1 MKSMKIFSMNERI
14 PRGTCLPVEGRAASV
29 RTPRH
34 VRAILCALAGALAV
48 GGTPA
53 TAGAQLFSQP
63 AGPVAHATADQPV
76 EIELRSAA
84 RAVAPGDTIPVAIRL
99 RPNPGWHTYWR
110 HAGDVG
116 SAPVVTWRLSR
127 GATAAPLR
135 WPAPERMESPPLASY
150 GYKREVHLLG
160 AVHVPA
166 SARVGST
173 IDLAAEV
180 TWVVCHEECVAGDA
194 AVALTVPVAARTV
207 ADEAVA
213 RVFAAEAARV
223 PARVEGWRFAAAVD
237 SSNVLLHAYPPAAA
251 AIAPA
256 GTAPRAQFFIDSAG
270 VIDHAAQPR
279 VRAVPVGLELQMA
292 RSAFVAGTPS
302 RITGVLAIDTAASA
316 GGGTLPMLLEVDA
329 PVVAMAQLAAVAP
342 PAPGAGGGWIA
353 LVTAGLLALLGGTLL
368 NLMPCVLPVLSIKAL
383 GMAEAAAHDRRTAL
397 RHVVLF
403 GAGVLV
409 SMWALVGM
417 LLALRAAGT
426 EAGWGYQLQNPAVV
440 GALALLVFAAGLN
453 MAGVFDLVPVGGSLS
468 AAASRAP
475 RGVEAFLSGVLV
487 TALAT
492 PCSAPFLA
500 AAVAYA
506 VTAGAA
512 ESFVVF
518 TALGLGLVWPLAMVA
533 AVPRLRAWLPKP
545 GAWMVTLRQVLAF
558 PLFATVVW
566 LAWVLGR
573 QAGVSGMVA
582 LLAACTLLAFGLW
595 ALGRFGTLAA
605 PTGRRRLAQGIAIVA
620 AAGAVALVSGA
631 SAQGGS
637 AQGVAQVGGAAGALP
652 WQPYDA
658 ASFAAERD
666 SGRVVLV
673 DFTADWCL
681 TCKVNE
687 RVAFGSGSVRAA
699 IRDHGVTLLR
709 ADWTT
714 RDPVVTRALAAF
726 GRNSVPF
733 VVIYPR
739 ARDAAPIVLPTLLT
753 PGIVTGALQRAAA
766 SPSGVQPSAGSTRGR
781 IQSSLTIEATP

>member
-1 MKSMKIFSMNERI
+1 MIHNRI
-14 PRGTCLPVEGRAASV
+14 LLALLAAALLPV
-29 RTPRH
+29 P
-34 VRAILCALAGALAV
+34 ALAQSSPRPPSLV
-48 GGTPA
+48 PA
-53 TAGAQLFSQP
+53 AP
-63 AGPVAHATADQPV
+63 ERPV
-76 EIELRSAA
+76 EVEIRSAA

-99 RPNPGWHTYWR
+99 LPNKGWHTYWR

-116 SAPVVTWRLSR
+116 SAPVVTWRLPE
-127 GATAAPLR
+127 GFTAAPLR
-135 WPAPERMESPPLASY
+135 WPTPHRIEAPPLASY
-150 GYKREVHLLG
+150 GYEGEVHLLG
-160 AVHVPA
+160 AVHVPP

-173 IDLAAEV
+173 ARLEAAL
-180 TWVVCHEECVAGDA
+180 TWVVCLEECYSGDVD
-194 AVALTVPVAARTV
+194 VALTVPVAARTV
-207 ADEAVA
+207 TDEAVA

-223 PARVEGWRFAAAVD
+223 PARLEGWTFRAAAD
-237 SSNVLLHAYPPAAA
+237 SANVLLHVYPPDGA
-251 AIAPA
+251 AIAS
-256 GTAPRAQFFIDSAG
+256 GRTPRVQFFIDSAG

-279 VRAVPVGLELQMA
+279 VRTVPVGLELQVG
-292 RSAFVAGTPS
+292 RSEFAAGTPS
-302 RITGVLAIDTAASA
+302 RITGVLVIDTAASA
-316 GGGTLPMLLEVDA
+316 GGRAPRMLLEVDA

-342 PAPGAGGGWIA
+342 PAPGAGGWLA
-353 LVTAGLLALLGGTLL
+353 LAAAGLLALLGGTLL

-383 GMAEAAAHDRRTAL
+383 GIAEAAAHDGRTAR

-409 SMWALVGM
+409 SMWAIVGV

-426 EAGWGYQLQNPAVV
+426 EVGWGYQLQNPVVV
-440 GALALLVFAAGLN
+440 GVLSLVIFAAGLN
-453 MAGVFDLVPVGGSLS
+453 MMGVFDLMPVGGGLS

-475 RGVEAFLSGVLV
+475 RSAEAFLGGVLV

-512 ESFVVF
+512 ASFVVF
-518 TALGLGLVWPLAMVA
+518 TALGVGLVWPLAMVA
-533 AVPRLRAWLPKP
+533 AVPRLRGLLPRP

-573 QAGVSGMVA
+573 QTGVGAMVA

-595 ALGRFGTLAA
+595 ALGRFGTIAA
-605 PTGRRRLAQGIAIVA
+605 PAGRRRLAQGLAIAS
-620 AAGAVALVSGA
+620 AAGALALVSGA
-631 SAQGGS
+631 RAQGVS
-637 AQGVAQVGGAAGALP
+637 AQGVAASAGTAEGALP
-652 WQPYDA
+652 WQPYA
-658 ASFAAERD
+658 VTSFQAQRD

-687 RVAFGSGSVRAA
+687 RVAFGSGAVRAA
-699 IRDHGVTLLR
+699 IRDHDVTLLR

-753 PGIVTGALQRAAA
+753 PGIVTSALERAAA
-766 SPSGVQPSAGSTRGR
+766 SPSPIPTSAALTSGR
-781 IQSSLTIEATP
+781 IAPSPSLQETP

>member
-1 MKSMKIFSMNERI
+1 MKERI
-14 PRGTCLPVEGRAASV
+14 TRGTPLLAEGCAPPV

-34 VRAILCALAGALAV
+34 VRAVLRALVAALAAGGMAGTADAQLAPQPASPV
-48 GGTPA
+48 SRA
-53 TAGAQLFSQP
+53 TAE
-63 AGPVAHATADQPV
+63 QPV
-76 EIELRSAA
+76 EIELRSAV

-110 HAGDVG
+110 YSGDVG
-116 SAPVVTWRLSR
+116 SAPVVTWRLPK
-127 GATAAPLR
+127 GVTAAPLR
-135 WPAPERMESPPLASY
+135 WPAPERMEAPPLASY

-160 AVHVPA
+160 AVHVPP

-173 IDLAAEV
+173 LGLAAGV
-180 TWVVCHEECVAGDA
+180 TWVVCEAECIAGDVD
-194 AVALTVPVAARTV
+194 VALTVPVAARTV
-207 ADEAVA
+207 ADHAVA

-223 PARVEGWRFAAAVD
+223 PARLDGWSFRAAVD
-237 SSNVLLHAYPPAAA
+237 SESVLLHVYPPDAAA
-251 AIAPA
+251 LASGRKP
-256 GTAPRAQFFIDSAG
+256 PRAQFFIDSAG

-279 VRAVPVGLELQMA
+279 VRAVPVGLELRID
-292 RSAFVAGTPS
+292 RSDYAAGTPS

-316 GGGTLPMLLEVDA
+316 GGGAPRMVLEVDA

-342 PAPGAGGGWIA
+342 PDPGAAAGWLA
-353 LVTAGLLALLGGTLL
+353 LATAGLLALLGGTLL

-383 GMAEAAAHDRRTAL
+383 GVAEAAAHDGRTAR
-397 RHVVLF
+397 RHVLLF

-409 SMWALVGM
+409 SMWAIVGV
-417 LLALRAAGT
+417 LLALRAAGA
-426 EAGWGYQLQNPAVV
+426 EVGWGYQLQSPAVV
-440 GALALLVFAAGLN
+440 GVLSLVIFAAGLN
-453 MAGVFDLVPVGGSLS
+453 MLGVFDLAPVGGSLS
-468 AAASRAP
+468 AASRRAP
-475 RGVEAFLSGVLV
+475 PGVEAFLSGVLV

-506 VTAGAA
+506 VAAGAA
-512 ESFVVF
+512 QSFVVF

-533 AVPRLRAWLPKP
+533 AVPRLRAWLPRP

-573 QAGVSGMVA
+573 QTGVGALVA

-605 PTGRRRLAQGIAIVA
+605 PARRRRFAQVLAIAS
-620 AAGAVALVSGA
+620 AAGALALVTGA
-631 SAQGGS
+631 RAQGGS
-637 AQGVAQVGGAAGALP
+637 TQAGSATAASTAEGALA
-652 WQPYDA
+652 WRPYSA
-658 ASFAAERD
+658 AALQAQRD

-687 RVAFGSGSVRAA
+687 RVAFGSGAVRAA
-699 IRDHGVTLLR
+699 IRDQGVTLLR

-714 RDPVVTRALAAF
+714 RDPAVTRALAAF

-733 VVIYPR
+733 VVVYPR
-739 ARDAAPIVLPTLLT
+739 ARDAAPIILPTLLT
-753 PGIVTGALQRAAA
+753 SGIVTGALERAAA
-766 SPSGVQPSAGSTRGR
+766 SPSGARTSAASTGGR
-781 IQSSLTIEATP
+781 IQPLLAQEATP

>member
-1 MKSMKIFSMNERI
+1 MNERI
-14 PRGTCLPVEGRAASV
+14 TRRTLLPVEGCTASV
-29 RTPRH
+29 HTPPH
-34 VRAILCALAGALAV
+34 VRAVLCALAGALAFA
-48 GGTPA
+48 GTPA
-53 TAGAQLFSQP
+53 AAGAQAAPQRAS
-63 AGPVAHATADQPV
+63 AVARATADQPV
-76 EIELRSAA
+76 EIELRSAV

-116 SAPVVTWRLSR
+116 SAPDVAWRLPD
-127 GATAAPLR
+127 GFTAAPLR
-135 WPAPERMESPPLASY
+135 WPAPERIDAPPLASY
-150 GYKREVHLLG
+150 GYEGEVHLLG
-160 AVHVPA
+160 AVHVPP
-166 SARVGST
+166 SARVGS
-173 IDLAAEV
+173 AAKVEATL
-180 TWVVCHEECVAGDA
+180 TWVVCLEECVAGDA
-194 AVALTVPVAARTV
+194 DVALAVPVAARTIS
-207 ADEAVA
+207 DEAVA
-213 RVFAAEAARV
+213 RAFAAEAARI
-223 PARVEGWRFAAAVD
+223 PARRDGWKFLAAAD
-237 SSNVLLHAYPPAAA
+237 STNVLLHVYPPGGA
-251 AIAPA
+251 AIALGRTP
-256 GTAPRAQFFIDSAG
+256 PRVQFFIDSAA
-270 VIDHAAQPR
+270 VIDHAAKPG
-279 VRAVPVGLELQMA
+279 VRTIPTGLELQIG
-292 RSAFVAGTPS
+292 RSAFAAGTPS

-316 GGGTLPMLLEVDA
+316 GGGAPRMVLEVDA

-342 PAPGAGGGWIA
+342 PAPGAAGGWMVLA
-353 LVTAGLLALLGGTLL
+353 TAGLLALLGGTLL

-383 GMAEAAAHDRRTAL
+383 GIAEAAAHDSRTAR
-397 RHVVLF
+397 RHVALF

-409 SMWALVGM
+409 SMWALVGV

-440 GALALLVFAAGLN
+440 GALALLIFAAGLN

-468 AAASRAP
+468 AAADRAP
-475 RGVEAFLSGVLV
+475 RGVEAFLGGVLV

-518 TALGLGLVWPLAMVA
+518 TALGLGLIWPLAVVA

-573 QAGVSGMVA
+573 QAGVNALVA

-595 ALGRFGTLAA
+595 ALGRFGTIAA
-605 PTGRRRLAQGIAIVA
+605 PAGRRRLAQGLAVAA
-620 AAGAVALVSGA
+620 AAGAVALVSA
-631 SAQGGS
+631 ARTPAADAPAVAQAG
-637 AQGVAQVGGAAGALP
+637 GVAAKGAAGALP

-658 ASFAAERD
+658 TSFQAQRD

-687 RVAFGSGSVRAA
+687 RVAFGSGAVRAA
-699 IRDHGVTLLR
+699 IREHGVTLLR

-753 PGIVTGALQRAAA
+753 PGIVTSALERAAA
-766 SPSGVQPSAGSTRGR
+766 SPSGVRTTAALSSGR
-781 IQSSLTIEATP
+781 IVPSPSLEAIP

>member
-1 MKSMKIFSMNERI
+1 MKEHIT
-14 PRGTCLPVEGRAASV
+14 RGTLLPVEGCTAPGHTR
-29 RTPRH
+29 PH
-34 VRAILCALAGALAV
+34 VRAVLCALAGALAFA
-48 GGTPA
+48 GTPA
-53 TAGAQLFSQP
+53 TAGAQAAPPP
-63 AGPVAHATADQPV
+63 AGAVALATADQPV

-84 RAVAPGDTIPVAIRL
+84 RVVAPGDTIPVAIRL
-99 RPNPGWHTYWR
+99 RPNAGWHTYWR

-116 SAPVVTWRLSR
+116 SAPVVTWRLPQ
-127 GATAAPLR
+127 GVTAAPLR
-135 WPAPERMESPPLASY
+135 WPAPELMEAPPLASY
-150 GYKREVHLLG
+150 GYKGEVHLLG
-160 AVHVPA
+160 AVHVPP

-173 IDLAAEV
+173 IDLTAEV

-194 AVALTVPVAARTV
+194 EVALTLPVGEATATD
-207 ADEAVA
+207 AAVA
-213 RVFAAEAARV
+213 RALAAAEARV
-223 PARVEGWRFAAAVD
+223 PARVEGWRFAAAAD
-237 SSNVLLHAYPPAAA
+237 SANVLLHVYPPDAAA
-251 AIAPA
+251 LALG
-256 GTAPRAQFFIDSAG
+256 GTPPRVRFFIDSAG
-270 VIDHAAQPR
+270 VIDHAAQQR
-279 VRAVPVGLELQMA
+279 VRTVPVGLELQIG

-316 GGGTLPMLLEVDA
+316 GGGAPPMVLEVDA
-329 PVVAMAQLAAVAP
+329 PVVTMAQLAAVAP
-342 PAPGAGGGWIA
+342 PAPGAAGGWAA
-353 LVTAGLLALLGGTLL
+353 LAVAGLLALLGGTLL

-383 GMAEAAAHDRRTAL
+383 GIAEAAAHDGRAAR
-397 RHVVLF
+397 RHVLLF

-409 SMWALVGM
+409 SMWALVGV

-426 EAGWGYQLQNPAVV
+426 EVGWGYQLQNPAVV
-440 GALALLVFAAGLN
+440 GVLSLVIFAAGLN
-453 MAGVFDLVPVGGSLS
+453 MMGVFDLAPVGGGLS

-475 RGVEAFLSGVLV
+475 RSVEAFLGGVLV

-506 VTAGAA
+506 VTSGAA
-512 ESFVVF
+512 GSFVVF
-518 TALGLGLVWPLAMVA
+518 TALGLGLIWPVAMVA
-533 AVPRLRAWLPKP
+533 AVPRLRALLPKP

-573 QAGVSGMVA
+573 QTGAGGVVS

-605 PTGRRRLAQGIAIVA
+605 PTGRRRLAQGLAITA
-620 AAGAVALVSGA
+620 AAGAVALVSAPQAPGVVQA
-631 SAQGGS
+631 GS
-637 AQGVAQVGGAAGALP
+637 VAPAEGAAGALA
-652 WQPYDA
+652 WQAYDA
-658 ASFAAERD
+658 TSFAAQRD

-687 RVAFGSGSVRAA
+687 RVAFGSGAVRAA
-699 IRDHGVTLLR
+699 IREHGVTLLR

-714 RDPVVTRALAAF
+714 RDPAVTRALAAF

-753 PGIVTGALQRAAA
+753 PGIVTSALERAAA
-766 SPSGVQPSAGSTRGR
+766 PPSGVQPSAG
-781 IQSSLTIEATP
+781 

>member
-1 MKSMKIFSMNERI
+1 MIDRI
-14 PRGTCLPVEGRAASV
+14 TRRMLRPVEGRTASV
-29 RTPRH
+29 RTASR
-34 VRAILCALAGALAV
+34 VRAVLCALAGALAV
-48 GGTPA
+48 GAVPA
-53 TAGAQLFSQP
+53 TADAQLFSQP
-63 AGPVAHATADQPV
+63 AGPVARATAEQPV

-116 SAPVVTWRLSR
+116 SAPVVTWRLSQ

-166 SARVGST
+166 SARVGSS

-207 ADEAVA
+207 ADEGVA

-237 SSNVLLHAYPPAAA
+237 SSSVLLHAYPPGAAA
-251 AIAPA
+251 LASA
-256 GTAPRAQFFIDSAG
+256 GTPPRVQFFIDSAG

-279 VRAVPVGLELQMA
+279 VRAIPVGLEMQIA
-292 RSAFVAGTPS
+292 RSAFRSGTPS
-302 RITGVLAIDTAASA
+302 RITGVLAIDTA
-316 GGGTLPMLLEVDA
+316 GGGAPPMVLEVDA
-329 PVVAMAQLAAVAP
+329 SVVAMAQLAAVAP
-342 PAPGAGGGWIA
+342 PSPGAAGGWAA
-353 LVTAGLLALLGGTLL
+353 LAIAGLLALLGGTLL

-383 GMAEAAAHDRRTAL
+383 GIAEAAAHDARTAR
-397 RHVVLF
+397 RHVLLF

-409 SMWALVGM
+409 SMWALVGV
-417 LLALRAAGT
+417 LLALRAAGS
-426 EAGWGYQLQNPAVV
+426 EVGWGYQLQNPAVV
-440 GALALLVFAAGLN
+440 GVLSLVIFAAGLN
-453 MAGVFDLVPVGGSLS
+453 MMGVFDLTPVGGGLS

-475 RGVEAFLSGVLV
+475 RDVEAFLGGVLV

-506 VTAGAA
+506 VTSGVAG
-512 ESFVVF
+512 SFVVF
-518 TALGLGLVWPLAMVA
+518 TALGLGLIWPVALVA
-533 AVPRLRAWLPKP
+533 AVPRLRALLPRP

-566 LAWVLGR
+566 LAWVLGQ
-573 QAGVSGMVA
+573 QAGVAALVA

-595 ALGRFGTLAA
+595 ALGRFGTIAA
-605 PTGRRRLAQGIAIVA
+605 PAVRRRLAQGLAIAA
-620 AAGAVALVSGA
+620 AAGAVALVSV
-631 SAQGGS
+631 AQTAGVVQAG
-637 AQGVAQVGGAAGALP
+637 GVAAAEGAAGALP
-652 WQPYDA
+652 WQAYDA
-658 ASFAAERD
+658 TSFAAQRD
-666 SGRVVLV
+666 SGRIVLV

-687 RVAFGSGSVRAA
+687 RVAFGSGAVQAA
-699 IRDHGVTLLR
+699 IREHGVTLLR

-739 ARDAAPIVLPTLLT
+739 ARDAAPIILPTLLT
-753 PGIVTGALQRAAA
+753 PGIVTSALERAAA
-766 SPSGVQPSAGSTRGR
+766 SSSGVQASAG
-781 IQSSLTIEATP
+781 

>member
-1 MKSMKIFSMNERI
+1 MKERI
-14 PRGTCLPVEGRAASV
+14 TRETLRSMEGCTASV
-29 RTPRH
+29 RTPAR
-34 VRAILCALAGALAV
+34 VRAVLCALAGALAF

-53 TAGAQLFSQP
+53 TAGVQLVPRP
-63 AGPVAHATADQPV
+63 AGAVARATADQPV

-116 SAPVVTWRLSR
+116 SAPVVTWRLPQ
-127 GATAAPLR
+127 GVTAAPLR
-135 WPAPERMESPPLASY
+135 WPAPERMEAPPLASY

-160 AVHVPA
+160 AVHVPP
-166 SARVGST
+166 SARVGSS
-173 IDLAAEV
+173 IDLAAEI

-194 AVALTVPVAARTV
+194 NVALTVPVAATTV

-223 PARVEGWRFAAAVD
+223 PARVEGWRFAAAAD
-237 SSNVLLHAYPPAAA
+237 SNNVLLHVYPPDAAA
-251 AIAPA
+251 
-256 GTAPRAQFFIDSAG
+256 TAWGRTPPRVQFFIDSAG

-279 VRAVPVGLELQMA
+279 VRTVPVGLELQID
-292 RSAFVAGTPS
+292 RSEFVSGTPS

-316 GGGTLPMLLEVDA
+316 GGGAPPMVLEVDA

-342 PAPGAGGGWIA
+342 PAPGAGAGWVA
-353 LVTAGLLALLGGTLL
+353 LLTAGLLALLGGTLL

-383 GMAEAAAHDRRTAL
+383 GIAEAAAHDGRAAR
-397 RHVVLF
+397 RHVLLF

-409 SMWALVGM
+409 SMWAIVGV

-426 EAGWGYQLQNPAVV
+426 EVGWGYQLQNPAVV
-440 GALALLVFAAGLN
+440 GVLSLLIFAAGLN
-453 MAGVFDLVPVGGSLS
+453 MMGVFDLVPVGGGLS

-475 RGVEAFLSGVLV
+475 RSVEAFLGGVLV

-506 VTAGAA
+506 VTSGAA
-512 ESFVVF
+512 GSFVVF
-518 TALGLGLVWPLAMVA
+518 TALGLGLIWPVALVA
-533 AVPRLRAWLPKP
+533 AVPRLRALLPRP

-573 QAGVSGMVA
+573 QAGVNALVG

-595 ALGRFGTLAA
+595 ALGRFGTIAA
-605 PTGRRRLAQGIAIVA
+605 PTGRRRLAQGLAIVA

-631 SAQGGS
+631 SALGGS
-637 AQGVAQVGGAAGALP
+637 AQGVVQEGSAASASGAGALP
-652 WQPYDA
+652 WQAYDA
-658 ASFAAERD
+658 ASFQAQRD
-666 SGRVVLV
+666 SGRIVLV

-687 RVAFGSGSVRAA
+687 RVAFGSGAVRAA

-714 RDPVVTRALAAF
+714 RDPAVTRALAAF

-739 ARDAAPIVLPTLLT
+739 ARESAPIVLPTLLT
-753 PGIVTGALQRAAA
+753 PGIVTSALERAAA
-766 SPSGVQPSAGSTRGR
+766 PPSGAQPSAAPTGGR
-781 IQSSLTIEATP
+781 IQTS

>member
-1 MKSMKIFSMNERI
+1 MKERI
-14 PRGTCLPVEGRAASV
+14 TRRTLLRVEGCTASV
-29 RTPRH
+29 H
-34 VRAILCALAGALAV
+34 VRVLCALLATLAF

-53 TAGAQLFSQP
+53 MAGAQPFSPP
-63 AGPVAHATADQPV
+63 ASAIAHATADEPV

-116 SAPVVTWRLSR
+116 SAPVVTWRLPA
-127 GATAAPLR
+127 GVTVAPLR
-135 WPAPERMESPPLASY
+135 WPAPERMEAPPLASY

-166 SARVGST
+166 SARVGSM
-173 IDLAAEV
+173 IDVAAEV
-180 TWVVCHEECVAGDA
+180 TWVVCEEECVAGDA
-194 AVALTVPVAARTV
+194 EVVLSVPVAARTV
-207 ADEAVA
+207 TDEAVA

-223 PARVEGWRFAAAVD
+223 PGRVEGWRFAAAAD
-237 SSNVLLHAYPPAAA
+237 STNVLLHVYPPGEAALA
-251 AIAPA
+251 SP
-256 GTAPRAQFFIDSAG
+256 PRVQFFIDSAG
-270 VIDHAAQPR
+270 VIDHAAQPG
-279 VRAVPVGLELQMA
+279 VRTIPVGLELRID
-292 RSAFVAGTPS
+292 RSEFASGTPS
-302 RITGVLAIDTAASA
+302 RITGVLEIDTAASA
-316 GGGTLPMLLEVDA
+316 GGGARPMVIEVDA

-342 PAPGAGGGWIA
+342 PGPGAGGGWIA
-353 LVTAGLLALLGGTLL
+353 LAMAGLLALLGGTLL

-383 GMAEAAAHDRRTAL
+383 GIAEAAAHDGRTAR
-397 RHVVLF
+397 RHVGLF

-409 SMWALVGM
+409 SMWALVGV
-417 LLALRAAGT
+417 LLALRAAGS
-426 EAGWGYQLQNPAVV
+426 EVGWGYQLQNPAVV

-512 ESFVVF
+512 SSFVVF
-518 TALGLGLVWPLAMVA
+518 TALGVGLVWPLAMVA

-605 PTGRRRLAQGIAIVA
+605 PTGRR
-620 AAGAVALVSGA
+620 
-631 SAQGGS
+631 
-637 AQGVAQVGGAAGALP
+637 
-652 WQPYDA
+652 
-658 ASFAAERD
+658 
-666 SGRVVLV
+666 
-673 DFTADWCL
+673 
-681 TCKVNE
+681 
-687 RVAFGSGSVRAA
+687 
-699 IRDHGVTLLR
+699 
-709 ADWTT
+709 
-714 RDPVVTRALAAF
+714 
-726 GRNSVPF
+726 
-733 VVIYPR
+733 
-739 ARDAAPIVLPTLLT
+739 
-753 PGIVTGALQRAAA
+753 
-766 SPSGVQPSAGSTRGR
+766 
-781 IQSSLTIEATP
+781 